1 MMENIAQRF
10 NAAKRALF
18 NKLYADLNEKQR
30 EAIFTV
36 DGPLL
41 VLAGAGSGKT
51 TVLVRRIG
59 FIIRYGDAYN
69 FEHTE
74 DMISEQDVLAMEA
87 AINYPNEL
95 VEKFLEKYRVSPCPP
110 WAVLA
115 ITFTNKAANEMKER
129 LAKLNIEN
137 ASEIWAGTFHSI
149 CVKILRRFGDRI
161 GFESDFTIYD
171 TDDAKKLISN
181 IYKEMNIDEKRLP
194 IKTTMNAI
202 SRAKDSLMTPAEFQ
216 AEMKK
221 DFTGQYIARV
231 YEKYEQRLAEANAV
245 DFDNIIVKT
254 VKLFE
259 ECPDVLEFYQ
269 HRFRYVCVDE
279 YQDTNKAQFRLASL
293 LCGGYQ
299 NIMVVGDDDQSIYRF
314 RGATIE
320 NILTFDKTF
329 STARVVKLEQNYRS
343 TSYILKAAN
352 SVIANNSER
361 HGKNL
366 WTSREGGEKVTLRN
380 LGNQNDEA
388 SYIAQNIL
396 KLSAD
401 EGRDFSDFAVL
412 YRMNAQ
418 SNAIER
424 ALTKSGIPYKVFG
437 GLRFYD
443 RKEIKDILA
452 YLCLVQNT
460 GDNLRLQRIINEPK
474 RKIGNTTVAAVADI
488 ANEEGKSMFDVIKN
502 AKEYTALKNAAS
514 KLVDFANLITTLQ
527 GMKDSMKLNDFFSA
541 LIDMTGYRQMLVDM
555 KEEGKEKIE
564 LVEELVS
571 SAVDYEKDCEDQ
583 GVEATLAGFLEEVAL
598 VSDIDSYEED
608 EAKVTLMTI
617 HSAKGLEFPV
627 VFLPGLEN
635 GIFPSMNSQASV
647 EELQEE
653 RRLAYVAITRAKEK
667 LFITHTS
674 ERLLY
679 GRTQYNPVSQFVGE
693 IPDDVL
699 DKIEPIKKTPKVASF
714 DDINGMSAY
723 NRNVTYNVRPMQPK
737 QTNDFAPGDRVRHM
751 TFGEGTI
758 LSTRKM
764 GSDTLY
770 EIMFDEA
777 GTKKLMK
784 TYAKLTLI
792 Q

>member
-1 MMENIAQRF
+1 MENIAKRF
-10 NAAKRALF
+10 NTAKRALF
-18 NKLYADLNEKQR
+18 DKLYADLNEKQR
-30 EAIFTV
+30 EAVFTV

-59 FIIRYGDAYN
+59 FIIRYGNAYM
-69 FEHTE
+69 FDHTE

-95 VEKFLEKYRVSPCPP
+95 IEKFLEKYKVSPCPP

-129 LAKLNIEN
+129 LARLSIEN

-161 GFESDFTIYD
+161 GYESDFTIYD
-171 TDDAKKLISN
+171 TDDVKKLISN

-202 SRAKDSLMTPAEFQ
+202 SRAKDALMTPSEFM

-221 DFTGQYIARV
+221 DFTGQYVARV
-231 YEKYEQRLAEANAV
+231 YEKYEQKLAEANAV

-293 LCGGYQ
+293 ISGGYQ

-320 NILTFDKTF
+320 NILTFDKNFTQ
-329 STARVVKLEQNYRS
+329 SKVVKLEQNYRS

-352 SVIANNSER
+352 SVIANNSTR

-388 SYIAQNIL
+388 SYIAHNIL

-401 EGRDFSDFAVL
+401 ENRDFSDFAVL

-424 ALTKSGIPYKVFG
+424 ALTKSGVPYKVFG
-437 GLRFYD
+437 GMRFYD

-460 GDNLRLQRIINEPK
+460 GDDLRLQRIINEPK
-474 RKIGNTTVAAVADI
+474 RKIGNTTVMAVAEI
-488 ANEEGKSMFDVIKN
+488 ASQEGKSMFEVIKN
-502 AKEYTALKNAAS
+502 VQEYTALKNAAS
-514 KLVDFANLITTLQ
+514 KLADFANLINTLQ
-527 GMKDSMKLNDFFSA
+527 SMKDQMKLSEFFA
-541 LIDMTGYRQMLVDM
+541 TLIDMTGYRQMLLDM

-571 SAVDYEKDCEDQ
+571 SAVDYENDTD
-583 GVEATLAGFLEEVAL
+583 EATLAGFLEEVAL
-598 VSDIDSYEED
+598 VSDIDGYEED
-608 EAKVTLMTI
+608 AAKVTLMTI

-635 GIFPSMNSQASV
+635 GIFPSMNSQASN
-647 EELQEE
+647 EEMEEE

-667 LFITHTS
+667 LYITHTS

-679 GRTQYNPVSQFVGE
+679 GRTQYNPVSQFVKE
-693 IPDDVL
+693 IPDEVL
-699 DKIEPIKKTPKVASF
+699 DKIEPLQRKSRVPSF
-714 DDINGMSAY
+714 DEINGMSAY
-723 NRNVTYNVRPMQPK
+723 NKNVSYNVRPLQK
-737 QTNDFAPGDRVRHM
+737 NETSDFAPGDRVKHM

-758 LSTRKM
+758 LSTKKM
-764 GSDTLY
+764 ASDTLY

-792 Q
+792 GKNAET

>member
-1 MMENIAQRF
+1 MENIAKRF
-10 NAAKRALF
+10 NTAKRALF

-30 EAIFTV
+30 ESIFTV
-36 DGPLL
+36 NGPLL

-59 FIIRYGDAYN
+59 FIVRYGNAYN
-69 FEHTE
+69 FDHTE
-74 DMISEQDVLAMEA
+74 DMISEQDVLAAEA
-87 AINYPNEL
+87 AINYPNDL
-95 VEKFLEKYRVSPCPP
+95 IEKFLEKYKVAPCPP

-137 ASEIWAGTFHSI
+137 ADEIWAGTFHSI
-149 CVKILRRFGDRI
+149 CVKILRRFGERI
-161 GFESDFTIYD
+161 GFEKDFTIYD
-171 TDDAKKLISN
+171 TDDCKKLISN

-202 SRAKDSLMTPAEFQ
+202 SRAKDSLMTPGELM

-231 YEKYEQRLAEANAV
+231 YEKYEQKLAEANAV

-279 YQDTNKAQFRLASL
+279 YQDTNKAQFRLAALIS
-293 LCGGYQ
+293 GGYS

-320 NILTFDKTF
+320 NILTFDKSFTR
-329 STARVVKLEQNYRS
+329 SKIVKLEQNYRS
-343 TSYILKAAN
+343 TSHILKAAN
-352 SVIANNSER
+352 SVIANNSAR

-366 WTSREGGEKVTLRN
+366 WTSRDGGEKVTLRN

-401 EGRDFSDFAVL
+401 DGREFSDFAVL

-474 RKIGNTTVAAVADI
+474 RKIGGTTVNAVAEI
-488 ANEEGKSMFDVIKN
+488 ASQEGKSMFEVIEN
-502 AKEYTALKNAAS
+502 AKEYTALKNSAS
-514 KLVDFANLITTLQ
+514 KLVDFANLINTLR
-527 GMKDSMKLNDFFSA
+527 GMRDTIKLSEFFTA
-541 LIDMTGYRQMLVDM
+541 LIDMTGYRQMLVEM

-571 SAVDYEKDCEDQ
+571 TAVDYEN
-583 GVEATLAGFLEEVAL
+583 EAEEPSLAGFLEEVAL

-608 EAKVTLMTI
+608 AAKVTLMTI

-635 GIFPSMNSQASV
+635 GIFPSMNSQASN
-647 EELQEE
+647 EEMEEE

-679 GRTQYNPVSQFVGE
+679 GRTQYNPISQFVKE
-693 IPDDVL
+693 IPDEVL
-699 DKIEPIKKTPKVASF
+699 DKIEPIKRKPVMASF
-714 DDINGMSAY
+714 DDINGMAAFSK
-723 NRNVTYNVRPMQPK
+723 NVTYNVRPMPK
-737 QTNDFAPGDRVRHM
+737 GENNDFAPGDRVKHM

-758 LSTRKM
+758 LSTKRM

-770 EIMFDEA
+770 EIMFDTV

-784 TYAKLTLI
+784 TYAKLTLVK
-792 Q
+792 

>member
-1 MMENIAQRF
+1 MENIAKRF
-10 NAAKRALF
+10 NTAKRALF
-18 NKLYADLNEKQR
+18 NKLYSDLNEKQR

-74 DMISEQDVLAMEA
+74 DTVTEQDVLAMEA

-95 VEKFLEKYRVSPCPP
+95 IEKFLEKYKVSPCPP

-149 CVKILRRFGDRI
+149 CVKILRRFGERI

-202 SRAKDSLMTPAEFQ
+202 SRAKDSLMTPSEFM

-424 ALTKSGIPYKVFG
+424 ALTKSGVPYKVFG

-474 RKIGNTTVAAVADI
+474 RKIGNTTVMAVAEI
-488 ANEEGKSMFDVIKN
+488 ANQEGKSMFDVIEN

-514 KLVDFANLITTLQ
+514 KLVDFSNLIKTLQ
-527 GMKDSMKLNDFFSA
+527 KMKDQMPLNEFFTT

-571 SAVDYEKDCEDQ
+571 SAVDYEKEAENEN
-583 GVEATLAGFLEEVAL
+583 GEATLAGFLEEVAL

-608 EAKVTLMTI
+608 EPKVTLMTI

-635 GIFPSMNSQASV
+635 GIFPSMNSQASI

-679 GRTQYNPVSQFVGE
+679 GRTQYNPVSQFVAE
-693 IPDDVL
+693 IPDDIL
-699 DKIEPIKKTPKVASF
+699 DKIEPIKRTPKIASF
-714 DDINGMSAY
+714 DDINGMSAF
-723 NRNVTYNVRPMQPK
+723 NRNVSYNVRPMAK
-737 QTNDFAPGDRVRHM
+737 VETNDFAPGDRVKHM

-758 LSTRKM
+758 LFTRKM

-792 Q
+792 T

>member
-1 MMENIAQRF
+1 MENIAKRF
-10 NAAKRALF
+10 NTAKRALF
-18 NKLYADLNEKQR
+18 DKLYADLNEKQR
-30 EAIFTV
+30 EAVFTV

-59 FIIRYGDAYN
+59 FIIRYGNAYM
-69 FEHTE
+69 FDHTE

-95 VEKFLEKYRVSPCPP
+95 SERFLEKYKVSPCPP

-161 GFESDFTIYD
+161 GYESDFTIYD
-171 TDDAKKLISN
+171 TDDVKKLISN

-202 SRAKDSLMTPAEFQ
+202 SRAKDALMTPSEFL

-221 DFTGQYIARV
+221 DYTGQYIARV
-231 YEKYEQRLAEANAV
+231 YEKYEQKLAEANAV

-293 LCGGYQ
+293 ISGGYQ

-320 NILTFDKTF
+320 NILTFDKNFTQ
-329 STARVVKLEQNYRS
+329 SKVVKLEQNYRS
-343 TSYILKAAN
+343 TSYILRAAN

-366 WTSREGGEKVTLRN
+366 WTSRDGGEKVTLRN

-401 EGRDFSDFAVL
+401 ENRDFSDFAVL

-424 ALTKSGIPYKVFG
+424 ALTKSGVPYKVFG
-437 GLRFYD
+437 GMRFYD

-460 GDNLRLQRIINEPK
+460 GDDLRLQRIINEPK
-474 RKIGNTTVAAVADI
+474 RKIGNTTVMAVAEI
-488 ANEEGKSMFDVIKN
+488 AGQEGKSMFEVIKN
-502 AKEYTALKNAAS
+502 AKEYTALKNAAA
-514 KLVDFANLITTLQ
+514 KLADFANLITTLQ
-527 GMKDSMKLNDFFSA
+527 SMRDQMKLSDFFA
-541 LIDMTGYRQMLVDM
+541 TLIDMTGYRQMLVDM

-571 SAVDYEKDCEDQ
+571 SAVDYENETD
-583 GVEATLAGFLEEVAL
+583 EATLAGFLEEVAL
-598 VSDIDSYEED
+598 VSDIDGYEED
-608 EAKVTLMTI
+608 AAKVTLMTI

-635 GIFPSMNSQASV
+635 GIFPSMNSQASM

-667 LFITHTS
+667 LYITHTS

-679 GRTQYNPVSQFVGE
+679 GRTQYNPISQFVKE

-699 DKIEPIKKTPKVASF
+699 DKIEPLQRKQRALSF
-714 DDINGMSAY
+714 DEINGMSAY
-723 NRNVTYNVRPMQPK
+723 NKNVSYNVRPISK
-737 QTNDFAPGDRVRHM
+737 NDTNDLAPGDRVKHM

-758 LSTRKM
+758 LSTKKM
-764 GSDTLY
+764 ASDTLY

-792 Q
+792 GKNGET

>member
-1 MMENIAQRF
+1 MENIAKRF
-10 NAAKRALF
+10 NTAKRALF

-30 EAIFTV
+30 EAVFTV

-59 FIIRYGDAYN
+59 FIIRYGDTYN
-69 FEHTE
+69 FDHTE

-87 AINYPNEL
+87 AINYQGEL
-95 VEKFLEKYRVSPCPP
+95 IEKFLEKYRVSPCPP

-129 LAKLNIEN
+129 LAKLNIDN
-137 ASEIWAGTFHSI
+137 AEEIWAGTFHSI

-161 GFESDFTIYD
+161 GFEKDFTIYD
-171 TDDAKKLISN
+171 SDDSKKLISN

-202 SRAKDSLMTPAEFQ
+202 SRAKDSLMTPSEFM

-279 YQDTNKAQFRLASL
+279 YQDTNKAQFRLAALIS
-293 LCGGYQ
+293 GGYK

-320 NILTFDKTF
+320 NILTFDKSF
-329 STARVVKLEQNYRS
+329 SNSKIVKLEQNYRS
-343 TSYILKAAN
+343 TSHILKAAN
-352 SVIANNSER
+352 SVIANNSTR

-401 EGRDFSDFAVL
+401 EEREFSDFAVL

-424 ALTKSGIPYKVFG
+424 ALTKSGVPYKVFG

-474 RKIGNTTVAAVADI
+474 RKIGSTTVMAVAEI
-488 ANEEGKSMFDVIKN
+488 AAQEGKSMFDVIKN
-502 AKEYTALKNAAS
+502 AREYTALKNAAA
-514 KLVDFANLITTLQ
+514 KLVDFSNLISTLQ
-527 GMKDSMKLNDFFSA
+527 GMKDTMKLSEFFTA

-571 SAVDYEKDCEDQ
+571 SAVDYENEAD
-583 GVEATLAGFLEEVAL
+583 EATLAGFLEEVAL
-598 VSDIDSYEED
+598 VSDIDGYEED
-608 EAKVTLMTI
+608 EARVTLMTI

-635 GIFPSMNSQASV
+635 GIFPSMNSQASN
-647 EELQEE
+647 EEMEEE

-679 GRTQYNPVSQFVGE
+679 GRTQYNPISQFVKE
-693 IPDDVL
+693 IPDEVL
-699 DKIEPIKKTPKVASF
+699 DKIETIKRKPTFASF
-714 DDINGMSAY
+714 DDINGMSAF
-723 NRNVTYNVRPMQPK
+723 NKNVSYNVRPMPK
-737 QTNDFAPGDRVRHM
+737 ADSNDFVPGDRVRHM

-758 LSTRKM
+758 LSTKKM

-770 EIMFDEA
+770 EIMFDEV

-792 Q
+792 K

>member
-1 MMENIAQRF
+1 MENIAKRF
-10 NAAKRALF
+10 NTAKRALF
-18 NKLYADLNEKQR
+18 NKLYSDLNEKQR

-95 VEKFLEKYRVSPCPP
+95 IEKFLEKYKVSPCPP

-161 GFESDFTIYD
+161 GYGSDFTIYD
-171 TDDAKKLISN
+171 TDDVKKLISN

-202 SRAKDSLMTPAEFQ
+202 SRAKDSLMTPSEFMT
-216 AEMKK
+216 EMKK

-396 KLSAD
+396 KLCAD

-424 ALTKSGIPYKVFG
+424 ALTKSGVPYKVFG

-474 RKIGNTTVAAVADI
+474 RKIGNTTVMAVAEI
-488 ANEEGKSMFDVIKN
+488 ANQEGKSMFDVIEN
-502 AKEYTALKNAAS
+502 AKEYVALKNAAS
-514 KLVDFANLITTLQ
+514 KLVDFSNLIKTLQ
-527 GMKDSMKLNDFFSA
+527 KMKDQMPLNEFFTT

-571 SAVDYEKDCEDQ
+571 SAVDYEKEAENEN
-583 GVEATLAGFLEEVAL
+583 GEATLAGFLEEVAL

-608 EAKVTLMTI
+608 EPKVTLMTI

-679 GRTQYNPVSQFVGE
+679 GRTQYNPVSQFVTE

-699 DKIEPIKKTPKVASF
+699 DKIEPIKRTPKIASF
-714 DDINGMSAY
+714 DDINGMSAF
-723 NRNVTYNVRPMQPK
+723 NRNVSYNVRPMAK
-737 QTNDFAPGDRVRHM
+737 VETNDFAPGDRVKHM

-792 Q
+792 T

>member
-1 MMENIAQRF
+1 MENIAKRF
-10 NAAKRALF
+10 NTAKRALF
-18 NKLYADLNEKQR
+18 NKLYSDLNEKQR

-74 DMISEQDVLAMEA
+74 DTLTEQDVLAMEA

-149 CVKILRRFGDRI
+149 CVKILRRFGERI
-161 GFESDFTIYD
+161 GYGSDFTIYD

-401 EGRDFSDFAVL
+401 QNREFSYFAVL

-583 GVEATLAGFLEEVAL
+583 GMEATLAGFLEEVAL